1 MAEALPCLGAIVVL
15 VVVIALLIASNK
27 KEAEQYKHFTH
38 QQKILEA
45 WAAERFG
52 PSEVSEAAK
61 LRPPNPYEGGLDTA
75 ERNRR
80 RDIVRRLPKKWAEE
94 IIRQDRISRERQAE
108 HFESWGEERFGD
120 SWPETR
126 DRLGR
131 LVSANRTPSID
142 KLADGEIET
151 LNSYLLAETLGATN
165 PEGVAA
171 VEPKENTKSLRWT
184 QQKCKNCGAPMLK
197 GQCIYCNTAYTPA

>member
-45 WAAERFG
+45 WAPERFG

-61 LRPPNPYEGGLDTA
+61 LRPPNPNEGGLDTA
-75 ERNRR
+75 ARNRR

-94 IIRQDRISRERQAE
+94 IIR
-108 HFESWGEERFGD
+108 
-120 SWPETR
+120 
-126 DRLGR
+126 
-131 LVSANRTPSID
+131 
-142 KLADGEIET
+142 
-151 LNSYLLAETLGATN
+151 
-165 PEGVAA
+165 
-171 VEPKENTKSLRWT
+171 
-184 QQKCKNCGAPMLK
+184 
-197 GQCIYCNTAYTPA
+197 